1 MEVKICMNLLRM
13 RGVEW
18 QRKYDFTVKFD
29 SVEVWLHHANPIL
42 SSYHA
47 IIWRSKFR
55 GWIDW
60 IQVNVGRWAR
70 DKCWKLHNWRKLL
83 TETSLKSM
91 TYLLSTAF
99 KRQLLNSTLNTGE
112 VLTVQIKVVTKF
124 FKFQMINFKSLRP
137 VQTPK
142 QQTSLEHSIPRGRK
156 DSPRKFHFLELLR
169 ALKHFPRNLAQLFYL
184 IPPLAG

>member
-55 GWIDW
+55 VWIDW
-60 IQVNVGRWAR
+60 IQVNLGRWMR
-70 DKCWKLHNWRKLL
+70 DKCCKLHNWRKLL

-91 TYLLSTAF
+91 TYLLSTSF
-99 KRQLLNSTLNTGE
+99 KPQPLNSTLNTEE
-112 VLTVQIKVVTKF
+112 VPTVQIKVVTKF
-124 FKFQMINFKSLRP
+124 FKFRMINFKRVLDQFKP
-137 VQTPK
+137 QNNKVP
-142 QQTSLEHSIPRGRK
+142 LNIP
-156 DSPRKFHFLELLR
+156 FHAEEKMAQENFISSNSF
-169 ALKHFPRNLAQLFYL
+169 AL
-184 IPPLAG
+184 